1 MELFYT
7 PPVIRTDA
15 DAFRFFKQAVEYRNE
30 HKDEYDK
37 IARFVFDSTHQ
48 MITGVELSSDV
59 DWLRSEFIALEA
71 PGMPPDDEANPDEY
85 VDELWSRLDM
95 MVDEAIKIRQ
105 SPS

>member
-1 MELFYT
+1 MESFYDS
-7 PPVIRTDA
+7 PVIRTDA
-15 DAFRFFKQAVEYRNE
+15 DALRFFKQAVEYRSG
-30 HKDEYDK
+30 HKDEYGK

-48 MITGVELSSDV
+48 MITGAELSSDIE
-59 DWLRSEFIALEA
+59 WLRSEFIALEA

-95 MVDEAIKIRQ
+95 LVDEAIKIRQ